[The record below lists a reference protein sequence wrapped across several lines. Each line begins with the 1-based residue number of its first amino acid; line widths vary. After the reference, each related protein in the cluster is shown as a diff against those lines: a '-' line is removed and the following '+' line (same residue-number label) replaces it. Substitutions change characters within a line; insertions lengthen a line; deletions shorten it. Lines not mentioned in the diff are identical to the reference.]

1 MSRTY
6 AVGRIDD
13 SNCRKCGF
21 KLAIRST
28 VCENC
33 GTVISLEEARNST
46 PAIFLQAFFGKNILE
61 FPVSKMALFLAFIP
75 MLYGPP
81 LVSIAICVYNIV
93 RRPERISNRKWQLP
107 IIIGI
112 VNIVISILLWR
123 HAAGI
128 LLDQF
133 QEFRF
138 LFSPS
143 SRSPNLLQI

>member
-6 AVGRIDD
+6 AADRIDD
-13 SNCRKCGF
+13 NSCRKCGF
-21 KLAIRST
+21 KLAIRTT

-33 GTVISLEEARNST
+33 GNVVSLEEARNSAPT
-46 PAIFLQAFFGKNILE
+46 MFLQAFLGKNILE
-61 FPVSKMALFLAFIP
+61 FPVSKMALFLAFVP

-93 RRPERISNRKWQLP
+93 LRPERISNRKWQLP
-107 IIIGI
+107 IMIGV

-123 HAAGI
+123 HATGM

-133 QEFRF
+133 QQLRF
-138 LFSPS
+138 LFSTG
-143 SRSPNLLQI
+143 SRSPNSLQI